1 MEMVHTLDIEGFQWE
16 LQDVVARQ
24 SIAEVESKVSKIM
37 NVTLGGTFN
46 FSAKM
51 KYLGEDETYKY
62 YDFWW
67 EPQTVTYGSVLSS
80 ITVTPPNTTTDQ
92 ILTINI
98 NPYQYA
104 NAQIYKGTQHSA
116 GANYSGMI
124 TYLFNATVATQWTF
138 SGMGILRRK
147 K

>member
-1 MEMVHTLDIEGFQWE
+1 MEIVHTLDIDGSQWE
-16 LQDVVARQ
+16 LQDAIARQ
-24 SIAEVESKVSKIM
+24 SIAEVESKVSEIM
-37 NVTLGGTFN
+37 NVTLGGTFS

-67 EPQTVTYGSVLSS
+67 EPQSITYPVPLGS
-80 ITVTPPNTTTDQ
+80 ITVTPPNTTTDK
-92 ILTINI
+92 ILTINV
-98 NPYQYA
+98 NPYQYG
-104 NAQIYKGTQHSA
+104 NAQIFKGTQHSA
-116 GANYSGMI
+116 GTNNSGMI

-138 SGMGILRRK
+138 SGMGILSRK

>member
-1 MEMVHTLDIEGFQWE
+1 MEIVHTLDIDGSQWE
-16 LQDVVARQ
+16 LQDGVARQ
-24 SIAEVESKVSKIM
+24 SIAEVERKFSEII
-37 NVTLGGTFN
+37 NVKLGGTFS

-67 EPQTVTYGSVLSS
+67 EPQTKTYGAVLTS
-80 ITVTPPNTTTDQ
+80 IIVNPPNTTTDK
-92 ILTINI
+92 ILSINI
-98 NPYQYA
+98 NPYQYG
-104 NAQIYKGTQHSA
+104 NAQIYKATQHAA
-116 GANYSGMI
+116 GANNSGMI

-138 SGMGILRRK
+138 AGMGILRRK

>member
-1 MEMVHTLDIEGFQWE
+1 
-16 LQDVVARQ
+16 
-24 SIAEVESKVSKIM
+24 M
-37 NVTLGGTFN
+37 NVTLGGTFS

-62 YDFWW
+62 YNFWW
-67 EPQTVTYGSVLSS
+67 EQQTKTSGIALGSIIVD
-80 ITVTPPNTTTDQ
+80 PPNTTTDK

-98 NPYQYA
+98 NPYQYG

-116 GANYSGMI
+116 GKNSSGMI
-124 TYLFNATVATQWTF
+124 TYLFNATVATQWMF

>member
-1 MEMVHTLDIEGFQWE
+1 MEVVHTLDIDGTQWE
-16 LQDVVARQ
+16 MQDVVARK
-24 SIAEVESKVSKIM
+24 SIAEVESKVSEIM
-37 NVTLGGTFN
+37 NITLGGTFN

-62 YDFWW
+62 YNFWW
-67 EPQTVTYGSVLSS
+67 EPQVRTIGIALGS
-80 ITVTPPNTTTDQ
+80 ITITPPNTNTDK

-98 NPYQYA
+98 NPLQYG
-104 NAQIYKGTQHSA
+104 NAQIVCASQHSA
-116 GANYSGMI
+116 GTNESGMI
-124 TYLFNATVATQWTF
+124 TYINNATVATQWTF

>member
-1 MEMVHTLDIEGFQWE
+1 MEIVHTLDIDGSQWE
-16 LQDVVARQ
+16 LQDGVARNR
-24 SIAEVESKVSKIM
+24 IEEVVVENSKIID
-37 NVTLGGTFN
+37 VTLGGTFS

-67 EPQTVTYGSVLSS
+67 EPQTKTYGAVLGS
-80 ITVTPPNTTTDQ
+80 ITVTPPNKTTDK
-92 ILTINI
+92 ILTVNV
-98 NPYQYA
+98 NPYQYG
-104 NAQIYKGTQHSA
+104 NAQIFKGTQHSA
-116 GANYSGMI
+116 GTNNSGMI
-124 TYLFNATVATQWTF
+124 TYLFNATVAAQWTF

>member
-1 MEMVHTLDIEGFQWE
+1 MEIVHTLDIDGSQWG
-16 LQDVVARQ
+16 LQDGVARQ
-24 SIAEVESKVSKIM
+24 SIAEVASKISEIM
-37 NVTLGGTFN
+37 NVTLGGTFS

-67 EPQTVTYGSVLSS
+67 EPQSKTFGAVLGSIIVN
-80 ITVTPPNTTTDQ
+80 PPNTDTDK
-92 ILTINI
+92 ILTVNV
-98 NPYQYA
+98 NPYQYG
-104 NAQIYKGTQHSA
+104 NAQIYKGTQHTA
-116 GANYSGMI
+116 GTNNSGMI
-124 TYLFNATVATQWTF
+124 TYLFNATVAPQWTF

>member
-1 MEMVHTLDIEGFQWE
+1 MEIVHTLDIDGSQWA
-16 LQDVVARQ
+16 LQDGEARK
-24 SIAEVESKVSKIM
+24 SIAEVASKVSEIM

-51 KYLGEDETYKY
+51 KYLGEDETYEY

-67 EPQTVTYGSVLSS
+67 EPQTKTFGAVLGS
-80 ITVTPPNTTTDQ
+80 ITVTPPNTTTDK
-92 ILTINI
+92 ILSINV
-98 NPYQYA
+98 NPYQYG
-104 NAQIYKGTQHSA
+104 NAQIYKATQHSA
-116 GANYSGMI
+116 GGNNSGMI

>member
-1 MEMVHTLDIEGFQWE
+1 MEVVHTLDIDGSQWE
-16 LQDVVARQ
+16 LQDGVARSRIEEVVA
-24 SIAEVESKVSKIM
+24 ENSKIM

-51 KYLGEDETYKY
+51 KYMGEDETYEY
-62 YDFWW
+62 YNFWW
-67 EPQTVTYGSVLSS
+67 EPQTKTYGAVLGS
-80 ITVTPPNTTTDQ
+80 ITVNPPNTTTDK
-92 ILTINI
+92 ILSINV
-98 NPYQYA
+98 NPYQYG
-104 NAQIYKGTQHSA
+104 NAQIFRGTQHAA
-116 GANYSGMI
+116 GTNSSGMI

>member
-1 MEMVHTLDIEGFQWE
+1 MEIVHTLDIDGSQWE
-16 LQDVVARQ
+16 LQDGVAR
-24 SIAEVESKVSKIM
+24 SRIEEVVVENSKIID
-37 NVTLGGTFN
+37 VTLGGTFN

-67 EPQTVTYGSVLSS
+67 EPQTKIYGTILGS
-80 ITVTPPNTTTDQ
+80 ITVTPPNTTTDK
-92 ILTINI
+92 ILSINV
-98 NPYQYA
+98 NPYQYG
-104 NAQIYKGTQHSA
+104 NAQIYKGTQYSA
-116 GANYSGMI
+116 GANSSGMI
-124 TYLFNATVATQWTF
+124 TYLSNATVATQWAF

>member
-1 MEMVHTLDIEGFQWE
+1 MEIVHTLDIDGSQWG
-16 LQDVVARQ
+16 LQDEVARQ
-24 SIAEVESKVSKIM
+24 SIAEVANKISEIM
-37 NVTLGGTFN
+37 NVTLGGTFS

-67 EPQTVTYGSVLSS
+67 EPQIKTFGAVLGS
-80 ITVTPPNTTTDQ
+80 ITVTPPNTTTDK
-92 ILTINI
+92 ILTINV
-98 NPYQYA
+98 NAYQYG
-104 NAQIYKGTQHSA
+104 NAQIFKGTQHPA
-116 GANYSGMI
+116 GVNTSGMI
-124 TYLFNATVATQWTF
+124 TYLFNATAATQWTF

>member
-1 MEMVHTLDIEGFQWE
+1 MEVVHTLDIEGSQWE

-24 SIAEVESKVSKIM
+24 SIAGVESKVSEIM
-37 NVTLGGTFN
+37 NVTLGGTFS

-67 EPQTVTYGSVLSS
+67 EPQIKTYGAVLSS
-80 ITVTPPNTTTDQ
+80 IIVTPPNTTTDK
-92 ILTINI
+92 ILTINV
-98 NPYQYA
+98 NPYQYG

-116 GANYSGMI
+116 GANNSGMI
-124 TYLFNATVATQWTF
+124 TYLFNATVAAQWTF
-138 SGMGILRRK
+138 AGMGILRRK

>member
-1 MEMVHTLDIEGFQWE
+1 MEIVHTLDIDGSQWA
-16 LQDVVARQ
+16 LQDGEARQ
-24 SIAEVESKVSKIM
+24 SIAEVASKVSEIM

-62 YDFWW
+62 YNFWW
-67 EPQTVTYGSVLSS
+67 EPQVRTIGIALGSLTV
-80 ITVTPPNTTTDQ
+80 IPPNTTTDK
-92 ILTINI
+92 ILTISI
-98 NPYQYA
+98 NPLQYG
-104 NAQIYKGTQHSA
+104 NAGIVCSSQHPA
-116 GANYSGMI
+116 GANESGMI
-124 TYLFNATVATQWTF
+124 TYINNATVATQWTF